1 LSAVAVIKLAV
12 AVLIIGTVEQSVVP
26 VGVFEQLEGVSWK
39 VVVVVVAIVVTLF
52 WVDYP

>member
-1 LSAVAVIKLAV
+1 LSAAAVIKLAV
-12 AVLIIGTVEQSVVP
+12 AVLIIVTEEQSVVP

-39 VVVVVVAIVVTLF
+39 VVVVAIVVTLF

>member
-1 LSAVAVIKLAV
+1 LSVVAVIKLAV

-39 VVVVVVAIVVTLF
+39 VVVVAIVVALF

>member
-1 LSAVAVIKLAV
+1 LFAVAVIKLAV
-12 AVLIIGTVEQSVVP
+12 AVLIIVMVEQSVVP

-39 VVVVVVAIVVTLF
+39 VVVVAIVVALF